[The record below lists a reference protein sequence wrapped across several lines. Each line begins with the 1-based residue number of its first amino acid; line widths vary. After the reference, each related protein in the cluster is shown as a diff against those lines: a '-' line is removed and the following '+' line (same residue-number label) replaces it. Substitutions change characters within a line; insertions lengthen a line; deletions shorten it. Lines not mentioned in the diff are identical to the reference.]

1 MEVVEDLREI
11 YMGQWGNMTF
21 EEIKQKYP
29 AEYEARGRDLAGVP
43 APGGESFAD
52 CERRARRAFVGHP
65 ECLAGECDR
74 DGPRGGEP
82 GADLG
87 L

>member
-11 YMGQWGNMTF
+11 YMGQWENMTF

-52 CERRARRAFVGHP
+52 CERRARRAFEAIRNASRGNVIVMAHVGVNLSLIHI
-65 ECLAGECDR
+65 
-74 DGPRGGEP
+74 
-82 GADLG
+82 
-87 L
+87 